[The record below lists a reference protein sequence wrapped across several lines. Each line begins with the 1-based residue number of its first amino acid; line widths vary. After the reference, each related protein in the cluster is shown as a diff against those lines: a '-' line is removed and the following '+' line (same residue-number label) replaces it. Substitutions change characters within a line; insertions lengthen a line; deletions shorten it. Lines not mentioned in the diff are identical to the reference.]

1 LRIERAGKGRL
12 KCTDNGELCKQHM
25 AWHGVWQR
33 TVVRERPVAFGWLH
47 DLRSAGV
54 RSVELVSRGSRGV
67 RGARPVQRRAPEN
80 AGKEK
85 IQERDSRPNAAV

>member
-1 LRIERAGKGRL
+1 
-12 KCTDNGELCKQHM
+12 M
-25 AWHGVWQR
+25 ARHGVWQR

-80 AGKEK
+80 AENAEKEK
-85 IQERDSRPNAAV
+85 KGEQAECGSIAERPKEEG